1 MPDHKNKE
9 KKTLNPPDNTELEFF
24 AYGIFKPGQLAYSK
38 IRNHVKEK
46 NSIEINYQMKLR
58 DGVPILID
66 NQRDYNKQKD
76 TLSLLKKVR
85 KDRLIKQSAIRY

>member
-1 MPDHKNKE
+1 MA
-9 KKTLNPPDNTELEFF
+9 FF

-38 IRNHVKEK
+38 IKNHVNEK
-46 NSIEINYQMKLR
+46 NSIELNYQMKLR

-76 TLSLLKKVR
+76 TSSLLKKAR
-85 KDRLIKQSAIRY
+85 KDRPIKQSAIRY